1 MDCMENFAVDDHS
14 AYSFE
19 KLASFNYLEMMSKS
33 TAKDYCP
40 AVDVLA
46 YINDQMLTQ
55 ELHTKLLVI
64 LKGNRTIEFQHAL
77 CFVRR
82 DFGTKKQLLMMD
94 CKNTGPC
101 V

>member
-1 MDCMENFAVDDHS
+1 MECMKDFVVDDNC

-19 KLASFNYLEMMSKS
+19 KLASFDYVEMMSKS

-64 LKGNRTIEFQHAL
+64 LKGSRVT
-77 CFVRR
+77 
-82 DFGTKKQLLMMD
+82 
-94 CKNTGPC
+94 
-101 V
+101 

>member
-1 MDCMENFAVDDHS
+1 MKNSHITKEAAAIVKMKGGIPMECMKDFVVDDNC

-19 KLASFNYLEMMSKS
+19 KLESFDYVEMMSKS

-46 YINDQMLTQ
+46 YINDQMLTH

-64 LKGNRTIEFQHAL
+64 LKGSRVT
-77 CFVRR
+77 
-82 DFGTKKQLLMMD
+82 
-94 CKNTGPC
+94 
-101 V
+101 